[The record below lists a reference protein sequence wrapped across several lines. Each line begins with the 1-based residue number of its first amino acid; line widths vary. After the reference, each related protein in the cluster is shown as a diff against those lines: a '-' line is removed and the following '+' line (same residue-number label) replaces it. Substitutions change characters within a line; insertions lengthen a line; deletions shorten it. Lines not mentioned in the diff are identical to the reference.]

1 MSQAILNNHLHSTVS
16 NRQWMLVGLLS
27 LLLHSTLVLWFS
39 SRRPDFPDVEFSE
52 FKVGLISSEGM
63 GETLEASR
71 PEIAAVSDVA
81 TEDAGIVTQQE
92 AVSEI
97 VSKQALN
104 ISEQFPPDVQALT
117 ENIELAAVV
126 APETS
131 SAPDVSPPA
140 ISDIQDVIEN
150 KIEEAQPVE
159 SIEISTPSATSIDVE
174 VIETVGISSDMTEVD
189 PINDFF
195 KPAEVLT
202 ADDPV
207 TTLPIEQL
215 AAVPAPEAIMPD
227 DNPDLASDDV
237 EILEIQARELVIQ
250 REPVVSQLER
260 QLSNKPT
267 PQTGTGDDPLHPKQ
281 SPLGTLGDASETT
294 KQVVVQAK
302 KPIEPAPLVIP
313 KTYILE
319 LKSWLSQYKKYP
331 QQAHRLKQEGVVIV
345 GLVIDRSGK
354 IISHEIRRSSGH
366 KALDQEVELMIQ
378 RAGKM
383 PALPDDFSRDSL
395 ELLIPIRFKVKN
407 L

>member
-1 MSQAILNNHLHSTVS
+1 MSQAILNNHLHSTGR
-16 NRQWMLVGLLS
+16 NRQWVLVGLLS

-71 PEIAAVSDVA
+71 PEIAAVSHVA

-92 AVSEI
+92 IVSEV
-97 VSKQALN
+97 VSKQTLKV
-104 ISEQFPPDVQALT
+104 SEQFPPDVQALT

-131 SAPDVSPPA
+131 SVPDVSPPA
-140 ISDIQDVIEN
+140 ISDIQDVTEN

-159 SIEISTPSATSIDVE
+159 SIEISTPSATSVDAE

-202 ADDPV
+202 ADDPM
-207 TTLPIEQL
+207 TALPIEQL

-227 DNPDLASDDV
+227 DNPELASDDV

-250 REPVVSQLER
+250 REPVPQHDRQVSG
-260 QLSNKPT
+260 NPT
-267 PQTGTGDDPLHPKQ
+267 TQTGTGDDPLHPKQ
-281 SPLGTLGDASETT
+281 SPLGTLGEAFETT

-302 KPIEPAPLVIP
+302 NPIEPAPLVIP

-366 KALDQEVELMIQ
+366 KLLDQEVELMIQ
-378 RAGKM
+378 RAAKM
-383 PALPDDFSRDSL
+383 PALPADFPRDSL
-395 ELLIPIRFKVKN
+395 ELLIPIRFKVKT
-407 L
+407 